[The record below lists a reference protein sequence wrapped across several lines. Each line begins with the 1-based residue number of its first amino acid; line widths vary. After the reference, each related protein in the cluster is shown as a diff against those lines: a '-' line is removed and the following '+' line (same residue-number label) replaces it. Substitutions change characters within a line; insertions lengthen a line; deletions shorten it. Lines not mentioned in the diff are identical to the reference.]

1 MPNENIA
8 TQISVTTINET
19 TMDVSAS
26 SDTEN
31 DLLNEALIDDENE
44 TMRGKKYNNIE
55 NFHNKLVR
63 L

>member
-1 MPNENIA
+1 MIKRKFKLLVGIP
-8 TQISVTTINET
+8 TINR
-19 TMDVSAS
+19 A
-26 SDTEN
+26 